1 MIVIAEAIAS
11 VFEEYVESHGLDSIA
26 RVFGTGVKVEVGDMV
41 PSAAYEGIVAEVPA
55 LWERALEV
63 NVARD
68 PAVRASC
75 IEFVLAG
82 LYATDRI
89 SRVQSHG
96 RTVYDT
102 EGFR

>member
-1 MIVIAEAIAS
+1 M
-11 VFEEYVESHGLDSIA
+11 ESLHS
-26 RVFGTGVKVEVGDMV
+26 T
-41 PSAAYEGIVAEVPA
+41 
-55 LWERALEV
+55 
-63 NVARD
+63 
-68 PAVRASC
+68 ASC